1 MKNRQNSLD
10 SSLFIPVDFLTM
22 KQIIFLPILAVAAL
36 IASPA
41 IADDDHE
48 NHEILE
54 KVMKEGLKGD
64 ESPLAKVLEGE
75 ASKKEIKELDE
86 LIKTMEGTKA
96 PVGDQDAYD
105 EKVAE
110 LIAAIGAVAGG
121 DTDTPALERLDT
133 ASDCKACHGDHKP
146 KKEKK

>member
-1 MKNRQNSLD
+1 
-10 SSLFIPVDFLTM
+10 M
-22 KQIIFLPILAVAAL
+22 KQIIILPVLAVAAL

-41 IADDDHE
+41 IADDAHD
-48 NHEILE
+48 NHEIIE
-54 KVMKEGLKGD
+54 KVMKGGLKGD
-64 ESPLAKVLEGE
+64 ESPLAKVLEGD
-75 ASKKEIKELDE
+75 ASKKEVKELDK
-86 LIKTMEGTKA
+86 LIKTLEGTKA
-96 PVGDQDAYD
+96 PVGEQDAYD

-121 DTDTPALERLDT
+121 DSDAPALERLDT

>member
-1 MKNRQNSLD
+1 
-10 SSLFIPVDFLTM
+10 M
-22 KQIIFLPILAVAAL
+22 KQTFFLPVLAVAAL
-36 IASPA
+36 VASPVV
-41 IADDDHE
+41 ADDAHE
-48 NHEILE
+48 NHEIIE

-64 ESPLAKVLEGE
+64 ESPLAKVLEGD
-75 ASKKEIKELDE
+75 ASKKEIKELDK

-96 PVGDQDAYD
+96 PVGDQADYD

-121 DTDTPALERLDT
+121 DAEAPALERLDK